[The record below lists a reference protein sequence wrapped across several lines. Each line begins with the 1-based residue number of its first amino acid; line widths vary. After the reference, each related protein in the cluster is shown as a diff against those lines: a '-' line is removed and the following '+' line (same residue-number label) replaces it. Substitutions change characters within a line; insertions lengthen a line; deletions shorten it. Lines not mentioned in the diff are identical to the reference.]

1 MLFCVIPVVQDDAKK
16 GPVMSGKLTETPA
29 WKALRAHQEKMCD
42 VSLRDLFADYP
53 ERGAHFKIK
62 VESLAADF
70 SRNHLTDET
79 VALLVK
85 LAEERELADWRA
97 RLFNGFK
104 INNSEDRAVLHTA
117 LRAISDAPVIV
128 DGRDVIPDIRALQKQ
143 MAAFTD
149 EEREGRWLG
158 VTGQPIR
165 DVVNIGIG
173 GSDLG
178 PRMVAGALCT
188 YAKSLRVHFVA
199 NADAADLLGVVAW
212 LDPAT
217 TLFVI
222 VSKTFTT
229 QETLLNAA
237 TARQWLVSKLG
248 DAAVVR
254 HFVAV
259 STNRKA
265 AEEFGIAAANM
276 FPMWDWVGG
285 RFSLWSSVGLSIVL
299 AVGWSN
305 FKALLDGAAAMDEHF
320 LTAPLA
326 HNMPVLLALAGI
338 WNRNF
343 RGSTCHAIL
352 PYSERLR
359 DLPRYLQ
366 QLEMESNG
374 KSVTREGEAVDYPT
388 APAIFGECGTISQHS
403 FHQWLHQGTDVTPS
417 DFIGILEDDL
427 AQPEHHKVL
436 LANLKAQAEALKLG
450 REGKDAQR
458 TNPGNRPSTLLWLDR
473 LDPRSLGLLIALYE
487 HKVFV
492 QGVILGINS
501 FDQWGVELG
510 KKLAVEALEPTQK

>member
-1 MLFCVIPVVQDDAKK
+1 
-16 GPVMSGKLTETPA
+16 MSGKLTEKQE
-29 WKALRAHQEKMCD
+29 WKELREHQDEMRD
-42 VSLRDLFADYP
+42 VHLCDLFTADP
-53 ERGAHFKIK
+53 EREAHFTLS
-62 VESLAADF
+62 VASLTADF

-85 LAEERELADWRA
+85 LAEARELGDWRA
-97 RLFNGFK
+97 RLFNGYK
-104 INNSEDRAVLHTA
+104 VNNTEDRAVLHTA
-117 LRAISDAPVIV
+117 LRVKSDAPVVV
-128 DGRDVIPDIRALQKQ
+128 DGRNVMPEITDLQKR
-143 MAAFTD
+143 MAAFAD
-149 EEREGRWLG
+149 DVREGRWLG
-158 VTGQPIR
+158 ATGKPIK

-178 PRMVAGALCT
+178 PRMAAGALRRF
-188 YAKSLRVHFVA
+188 AGNLHVHFVA
-199 NADAADLLGVVAW
+199 NADAADILGV
-212 LDPAT
+212 LPQLNPET

-237 TARQWLVSKLG
+237 TARKWLTGQLSERSV
-248 DAAVVR
+248 AR

-259 STNRKA
+259 SANPKA
-265 AEEFGIAAANM
+265 VEEFGIAPSNI

-285 RFSLWSSVGLSIVL
+285 RFSLWSSVGLSVML
-299 AVGWSN
+299 AIGWNN

-326 HNMPVLLALAGI
+326 QNMPVLLALAGL
-338 WNRNF
+338 WYRNF
-343 RGSTCHAIL
+343 HGSTCHAVL

-374 KSVTREGEAVDYPT
+374 KSVTREGVSIDYPT
-388 APAIFGECGTISQHS
+388 APAIIGECGTIGQHS
-403 FHQWLHQGTDVTPS
+403 FHQWLHQGTDVTPV
-417 DFIGILEDDL
+417 DFIGIREDDL
-427 AQPEHHKVL
+427 NQPEHHRVM
-436 LANLKAQAEALKLG
+436 LANMKAQAEALMQG
-450 REGKDAQR
+450 RQADDPHRA
-458 TNPGNRPSTLLWLDR
+458 NPGNRPSTLLWLDR

-492 QGVILGINS
+492 QGVIWGINS

-510 KKLAVEALEPTQK
+510 KVLAKEALTGK